1 MRAEIVFTGTELLL
15 GQILNTH
22 AQCLGQELAGMG
34 IPVVRHTTVGDDW
47 TELTGAVREAL
58 GRADLVITTG
68 GLGPTS
74 DDLTMRAVA
83 AVLEL
88 PLVVN
93 ETVRLGIEEYFKKRG
108 QTVPDNI
115 FRQAYF
121 PEGAMILPNTTGT
134 APGCIIEKD
143 GRIVVV
149 LPGPPRE
156 LIPMFADHVV
166 PFLSKKLARD
176 TVLKFRVLRVT
187 GIAEYAVQER
197 LQGLGEQSNPRI
209 GYIAKPG
216 EVYIRIAAE
225 GRDAAEAER
234 LVAEMAAEINRRLG
248 EHVFAFDEE
257 KIEETVVKLLVN
269 AGYTVAFAESCTG
282 GLVSARLTDVS
293 GSSACFKGG
302 VVAYANAV
310 KEQVLNVP
318 AAVLQQ
324 KGAVSPE
331 TAAAMA
337 EGIKRRLQAD
347 IGVGITGIAGPTGG
361 TAEKPVGLVYIAA
374 AFPGGTEVKR
384 FNFPGRR
391 FAVRQGAANAALKM
405 LRDFLESKQAKIVSS
420 EALDDRTTYCSPFE
434 YSQG

>member
-34 IPVVRHTTVGDDW
+34 IQVVRHTTVGDDW
-47 TELTGAVREAL
+47 EELTGAVREAL
-58 GRADLVITTG
+58 ARADLVITTG

-74 DDLTMRAVA
+74 DDLTMDAVA
-83 AVLEL
+83 AVLGL
-88 PLVVN
+88 PLMIN
-93 ETVRLGIEEYFKKRG
+93 QTVHAWIEEYFNKRG
-108 QTVPDNI
+108 QAVPENI

-121 PEGAMILPNTTGT
+121 PEGATILPNAAGT

-166 PFLSKKLARD
+166 PFLSKKLGRD
-176 TVLKFRVLRVT
+176 TVLKLRILRVT

-197 LQGLGEQSNPRI
+197 LQGLGEQGNPRI

-234 LVAEMAAEINRRLG
+234 LVAEMAAEITGRLG

-257 KIEETVVKLLVN
+257 KIEETVVKLLVD

-282 GLVSARLTDVS
+282 GLVSARLTDVP

-310 KEQVLNVP
+310 KEQVLDIP
-318 AAVLQQ
+318 AAVLQ

-331 TAAAMA
+331 TAVAMA
-337 EGIKRRLQAD
+337 EGIKRRLQTD

-361 TAEKPVGLVYIAA
+361 TTEKPVGLVYIAVV
-374 AFPGGTEVKR
+374 FPVGTKVKE

-405 LRDFLESKQAKIVSS
+405 LRDFLGSAQSVPVKDSDETPDCLSHQSGI
-420 EALDDRTTYCSPFE
+420 
-434 YSQG
+434 G

>member
-22 AQCLGQELAGMG
+22 AQCLGQELTGMG
-34 IPVVRHTTVGDDW
+34 IQVVRHTTVGDDW
-47 TELTGAVREAL
+47 DELTGVIREAL

-74 DDLTMRAVA
+74 DDLTMHAVA
-83 AVLEL
+83 DVLGL
-88 PLVVN
+88 PLVIN
-93 ETVRLGIEEYFKKRG
+93 ETVRSWIEEYFNKRG
-108 QTVPDNI
+108 QSVPENI

-121 PEGAMILPNTTGT
+121 PEGAAILPNAAGT
-134 APGCIIEKD
+134 APGCIIEKES
-143 GRIVVV
+143 RMVVV

-166 PFLSKKLARD
+166 PFLSKKLARN
-176 TVLKFRVLRVT
+176 TVLRFRVLRVT
-187 GIAEYAVQER
+187 GVAEYAVQER
-197 LQGLGEQSNPRI
+197 LHGLGEWGNPRI

-234 LVAEMAAEINRRLG
+234 LVAEMAAEITRRLG
-248 EHVFAFDEE
+248 EYVFAFDEE
-257 KIEETVVKLLVN
+257 KIEETVVKLLVD

-282 GLVSARLTDVS
+282 GLVSARLTDVP

-310 KEQVLNVP
+310 KERVLGVP
-318 AAVLQQ
+318 AAVLEQQ
-324 KGAVSPE
+324 GAVSPE
-331 TAAAMA
+331 TAVAMA
-337 EGIKRRLQAD
+337 EGIKRRLQTD

-361 TAEKPVGLVYIAA
+361 TAQKPVGLVYIAVV
-374 AFPGGTEVKR
+374 FPEETRVKE

-405 LRDFLESKQAKIVSS
+405 LRAFLEGAQSGPVEGKTSDCLSGQSVN
-420 EALDDRTTYCSPFE
+420 
-434 YSQG
+434 G